1 MSVSVCVQ
9 EQANEA
15 VGWLVSWLAGLHTMS
30 LVTDREAKQSVT
42 DDRI

>member
-1 MSVSVCVQ
+1 MCVH

-15 VGWLVSWLAGLHTMS
+15 VGWSVSSLAGLHTLS
-30 LVTDREAKQSVT
+30 IVTDREAKQSTT